1 MKKTALSLLLLAI
14 ITTIGC
20 KRETVNIGAFVG
32 NEWYSDSILVIR
44 NDSSVSFSKYDS
56 VYEQL
61 IEQKAL
67 PLQLTDSTMVFS
79 RYEVTGS
86 YDLDRNFHPS
96 GCVLVSDTVKYDI
109 KYINKR
115 PKLII
120 YVDPFPIILSSRNRI
135 KVEETNNFNPVK
147 FEISNF
153 SIGDQI
159 DRSLLKTLGVYN
171 YANYTIEDC
180 EYINDKNISFKIIGY
195 NNIFSIERRKI
206 EDYRIKDIMNV
217 VTSKL
222 NNAPGYSPMRQWS
235 EDSNYEYE
243 FYRWETN
250 GVRIDLSRS
259 HYIGNDSYKTLL
271 NTKNWNLS
279 YDDVI
284 LQAILV
290 ETYKNG
296 NPTSSIIN

>member
-1 MKKTALSLLLLAI
+1 MKKSALFLLLAAT
-14 ITTIGC
+14 ITIIGC
-20 KRETVNIGAFVG
+20 KRETVNIEAFEG

-44 NDSSVSFSKYDS
+44 NDSSVSFSEYDS

-61 IEQKAL
+61 VSPKAL
-67 PLQLTDSTMVFS
+67 PLQLTDSTMIFS
-79 RYEVTGS
+79 RYEVAGS
-86 YDLDRNFHPS
+86 YDSVRKFHPS
-96 GCVLVSDTVKYDI
+96 GCVLVTDTVKYDI

-120 YVDPFPIILSSRNRI
+120 YIDPFPVILSSRNRI
-135 KVEETNNFNPVK
+135 NVEETNNFNPVK

-206 EDYRIKDIMNV
+206 EDYRVKDIMKV

-235 EDSNYEYE
+235 EDSDYEYE

-271 NTKNWNLS
+271 NNRNWNLS
-279 YDDVI
+279 YDDVV